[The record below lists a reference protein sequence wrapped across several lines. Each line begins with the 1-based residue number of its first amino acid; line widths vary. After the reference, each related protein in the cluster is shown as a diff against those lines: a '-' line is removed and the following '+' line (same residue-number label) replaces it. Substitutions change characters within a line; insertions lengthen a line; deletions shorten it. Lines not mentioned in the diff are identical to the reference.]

1 MIGGSGVMLL
11 EDSDEGIQLTLLDRT
26 CREVRTERL
35 STERA
40 AKLKVGGANA

>member
-1 MIGGSGVMLL
+1 MLL
-11 EDSDEGIQLTLLDRT
+11 DDTDDGIHLTLLDRA

-35 STERA
+35 STERG